1 VSAVEVRGLEAL
13 RKRLEAAADLRLF
26 KEALRE
32 EAEAITAETRR
43 EAPGELGQ
51 SIEVRDLSR
60 GAELACAISTSDSLA
75 RILEFG
81 TLRRP
86 ASPWLGPIFRARLPA
101 IKDRLR
107 KVVSFAFKTYR
118 AGIAN
123 R

>member
-1 VSAVEVRGLEAL
+1 VTAVEIKGLDAL
-13 RKRLEAAADLRLF
+13 RQRFEAAADPRRF
-26 KEALRE
+26 KEAVRA
-32 EAEAITAETRR
+32 EAEAIAAEARR

-51 SIEVRDLSR
+51 SIEVKDASQ
-60 GAELACAISTSDSLA
+60 GTTLAYTISTPDPLG

-86 ASPWLGPIFRARLPA
+86 ASPWLWPIFRARLPA

-107 KVVSFAFKTYR
+107 KVAVVR
-118 AGIAN
+118 Q